1 MTRKWLAG
9 LLMALGGCSTVPDW
23 VPSMLRGNQADA
35 AAGTPYQFHWTL
47 SGNRSVSPL
56 QVFDDGQRTWLQFA
70 PGQALPAVFRAQ
82 GAGDVLVRYTVQDP
96 YVVLPGVWPR
106 LSFRGGS
113 LQGMAVRGAP
123 EEATPSTASARP
135 MLVDPLQAS
144 LSAPVAPPVP
154 EPSPASAFAVSV
166 MSPAQVNPAQGS
178 LPSAD
183 TPAPAALFD
192 VGPADGTLRA
202 ALSRW
207 ARASGWTFQPE
218 HWAVDVD
225 IPINGSASFPG
236 GFTQAVESLVA
247 ATELSDRPL
256 QPCFYA
262 NQVLRVVPYAQ
273 PCDRSVGTLPRAS

>member
-1 MTRKWLAG
+1 MKRKCLAG
-9 LLMALGGCSTVPDW
+9 LLMALGGCSTVPEW
-23 VPSMLRGNQADA
+23 VPSMLRGDQSATA
-35 AAGTPYQFHWTL
+35 EASQYQFNWSL
-47 SGNRSVSPL
+47 SGDRSVSPL
-56 QVFDDGQRTWLQFA
+56 QVFDDGNRTWLQFA
-70 PGQALPAVFRAQ
+70 AGQALPAVFRAQ
-82 GAGDVLVRYTVQDP
+82 GSGEVPVGYTVQHP

-106 LSFRGGS
+106 LSFRGGA
-113 LQGMAVRGAP
+113 LKGLAVRGTKKAAERP
-123 EEATPSTASARP
+123 QAGARS
-135 MLVDPLQAS
+135 DPA
-144 LSAPVAPPVP
+144 AAVGPAGEPAAPP
-154 EPSPASAFAVSV
+154 SAASAFAVSLKPAARIDSLQPED
-166 MSPAQVNPAQGS
+166 SPARRSGVSSPVS
-178 LPSAD
+178 VPY
-183 TPAPAALFD
+183 D

-273 PCDRSVGTLPRAS
+273 PCDRSTGALPRAS

>member
-1 MTRKWLAG
+1 MKRKCLAG
-9 LLMALGGCSTVPDW
+9 LLMTLGGCSTVPDW
-23 VPSMLRGNQADA
+23 VPSMLRGDQSATVEA
-35 AAGTPYQFHWTL
+35 SQYQFHWSL
-47 SGNRSVSPL
+47 SGDRSVSPL
-56 QVFDDGQRTWLQFA
+56 QVFDDGKRTWLQFA
-70 PGQALPAVFRAQ
+70 AGQAVPAVFRAQ
-82 GAGDVLVRYTVQDP
+82 GSGEVPVGYTVQHP

-106 LSFRGGS
+106 LSFRGGA
-113 LQGMAVRGAP
+113 LKGLAVRGTKEAAERTLADVRSEPAAAP
-123 EEATPSTASARP
+123 GPDGEPGSPPSA
-135 MLVDPLQAS
+135 
-144 LSAPVAPPVP
+144 
-154 EPSPASAFAVSV
+154 ASAFAVSV
-166 MSPAQVNPAQGS
+166 KPAARVDSLKSEESPARLSGVS
-178 LPSAD
+178 MSE
-183 TPAPAALFD
+183 TVSYD

-236 GFTQAVESLVA
+236 GFTHAVESLVA

-273 PCDRSVGTLPRAS
+273 PCDRSAGSLPRAS